1 MMTLLAFLFFL
12 GILILFHELGHFLGA
27 RKVGLLVEEFSIG
40 FPPRIFSKKIKET
53 FYSLGLILF
62 GGFVK
67 LKGEND
73 PHDPEGFLN
82 LKPSKKLIV
91 VLSGVFF
98 NILLAYLFFIFSLN
112 LGYPVESKKI
122 FVSGFLN
129 KNTQA
134 YKYFQIGDEI
144 LYVKMNEKIYYF
156 DSLAKLAKFLKENT
170 GKEVEIFYLRNNQEQ
185 SVKVIPPV
193 GFYLANFQ
201 LERVSFFQSIFLALE
216 KLFTSFKKIFLG
228 FLKFFQSL
236 FTKEKID
243 LEIVGPVGIYNIFDN
258 FKNFG
263 LGYLFYFLAILSL
276 NLAFINILP
285 FPALDGG
292 RALFI
297 LFEILTKKKLDYQ
310 KEEIIHR
317 IGFIFLFSLLILVT
331 LKDIYKLWLK

>member
-1 MMTLLAFLFFL
+1 MTLLAFLFFL
-12 GILILFHELGHFLGA
+12 GILILVHELGHFLGA
-27 RKVGLLVEEFSIG
+27 KKAGLLVEEFSIG

-53 FYSLGLILF
+53 VYSLGLILF

-73 PHDPEGFLN
+73 PNDPEGFLN
-82 LKPSKKLIV
+82 LKPTKKLII

-98 NILLAYLFFIFSLN
+98 NILLAYFFLVFSLN

-122 FVSGFLN
+122 FVSGFSS

-144 LYVKMNEKIYYF
+144 LYVKMNEKVYNF
-156 DSLAKLAKFLKENT
+156 DSLIKLAQFLKENK
-170 GKEVEIFYLRNNQEQ
+170 GREVEIFYLRNNQEK
-185 SVKVIPPV
+185 SVKVVPPV
-193 GFYLANFQ
+193 GFYLANFR
-201 LERVSFFQSIFLALE
+201 LEKVSFLESIFLGWE

-243 LEIVGPVGIYNIFDN
+243 LEIVGPVGIYNLFDN

-292 RALFI
+292 HALFI
-297 LFEILTKKKLDYQ
+297 FFEILTKKKINYQ
-310 KEEIIHR
+310 KQEIIHR
-317 IGFIFLFSLLILVT
+317 IGFFLLFSLLIFVT
-331 LKDIYKLWLK
+331 IKDISKLWLK